1 MSERINRSG
10 LQVAKVLVDFISSD
24 ALPGTGV
31 DEDAFWAGVAGIV
44 RELTS
49 ENRELL
55 EKRDTLQKEIDRY
68 HLTRKGQTIDPVSYK
83 AFLKQIDYLVDEP
96 EAFEITTSNVD
107 SEIASV
113 SGPQLLVPVLNAR
126 FALNAAN
133 ARWGSLYDAFYG
145 TDILPE
151 TPGREKGTCLLYTSP
166 SPRD

>member
-10 LQVAKVLVDFISSD
+10 LQVAKVLDDFISSE

-68 HLTRKGQTIDPVSYK
+68 QRS
-83 AFLKQIDYLVDEP
+83 DERG
-96 EAFEITTSNVD
+96 EKRWEIRCVGVNIYC
-107 SEIASV
+107 E
-113 SGPQLLVPVLNAR
+113 NA
-126 FALNAAN
+126 
-133 ARWGSLYDAFYG
+133 
-145 TDILPE
+145 
-151 TPGREKGTCLLYTSP
+151 
-166 SPRD
+166 